1 MGAEQSAERELVRS
15 DHENLIRIMPAK
27 GMTCIYCVY
36 MSRFRIRNGSFDM
49 LNKEDGKKM
58 PVVNVELQVIPGGV
72 EDVYG
77 VVDSVIEMI
86 ASRGVK
92 YVVGPMGTTM
102 EGELHELL
110 EIVEESQELCVRQG
124 ANRIMSVVKIDYK
137 PEGSTIDEKIARY
150 R

>member
-1 MGAEQSAERELVRS
+1 
-15 DHENLIRIMPAK
+15 
-27 GMTCIYCVY
+27 
-36 MSRFRIRNGSFDM
+36 
-49 LNKEDGKKM
+49 M

-77 VVDSVIEMI
+77 VVDSVIAMI

-102 EGELHELL
+102 EGELHQLL
-110 EIVEESQELCVRQG
+110 EIVEKAQTLCVEKG
-124 ANRIMSVVKIDYK
+124 ASRVMSVVKIDTSRK
-137 PEGSTIDEKIARY
+137 DRPSMKNREY

>member
-1 MGAEQSAERELVRS
+1 
-15 DHENLIRIMPAK
+15 
-27 GMTCIYCVY
+27 

-102 EGELHELL
+102 EGELHQLL
-110 EIVEESQELCVRQG
+110 EIVEESQRLCVEKG
-124 ANRIMSVVKIDYK
+124 ARRVMSVVKIDYK
-137 PEGSTIDEKIARY
+137 PEGSTIDEKIAKY